1 MAQTVDELNV
11 LIKAQTEQFQ
21 QEIDRVN
28 RKLSAISKA
37 ATQAS
42 GGVTAGFKNMGMKA
56 AATGAV
62 MGVVSAITQ
71 KALAAI
77 AAGTGDAVKRLDTL
91 KNFPR
96 VMQNLGVGA
105 KDSQS
110 AIDYLSKKLEGI
122 PTTLDEATTAVQRF
136 TATNGNLRASTTIY
150 LALNN
155 AILAGGA
162 NAQLQAS
169 AMEQL
174 QQAYAKG
181 KPEMQDW
188 KTLMQAMPAQL
199 KQIANAMGYMDSS
212 QLYDALQSGK
222 ASMDDFMRAAVRL
235 NTEGINGLGSFEQ
248 QAAGATSGVATSFI
262 NMRNAIVRGI
272 AACMDVIGQS
282 NIAGFFNVVKD
293 IILTTSNYVAAFI
306 KLVLTAVNAIRS
318 LFGMGSI
325 GAKNV
330 ASSGGQAAN
339 SMANV
344 GKAAQGSTKDIG
356 NTAKAAKK
364 LQKQLAGFDEMNVL
378 SKQDTGGSGG
388 SGGSGGGGGAPSYDV
403 SGIGFDDPGIGK
415 GVDKVNEIFEKLRDS
430 LKIFNFDKIGGAFKR
445 FCDDISKFIKPAK
458 QIFADVWER
467 IKPLITW
474 AGNGLLPAFLNALG
488 GAIRFLG
495 RAISTIWNAYLKP
508 FMDVFLIPIANFTG
522 GGIVLILN
530 ALGDSL
536 RYIADNKGLAEF
548 IIGVSIAIGGL
559 AVAITAKNAID
570 DLSAGVCTLR
580 SVMLSSPE
588 AMVAMSAKLGAL
600 KTAFVLAGGGFAGF
614 KAVAITAAVETKTA
628 VLGAFTAI
636 MAHPLILAG
645 AGIIAGV
652 AFIFGSV
659 KSALEQTDS
668 ATRKAE
674 SSAKALN
681 TANSQ
686 LSDATEKVKNA
697 EERLSNARK
706 AVADAGL
713 QQIQAIKDQKQA
725 RTELSQIE
733 RDSGVTYES
742 LKSQVNNGVLSY
754 QNMTAA
760 QQAVYEAGLKLDSAN
775 EQVELSQDNLTKATN
790 NSAKVAEAHK
800 AAKDEELSTLY
811 ANAIAQAVISGKYKN
826 TEEAIDALKNGT
838 LEYKD
843 ENGNMVKANVDDI
856 GRLEGETEKKS
867 KEITKTYND
876 SMTGADQ
883 GFFGPMGVSLSRA
896 GEDISNLA
904 SNAGVEFG
912 KFANHAKTKAREA
925 WNGLTSAFSGVANWA
940 GERWNDIVKVFSG
953 AFQVFSDIGR
963 NIWNGLKAGIG
974 NIANNMKNMFSGAVD
989 GVKKFLGI
997 HSPSRLFMG
1006 IGDYMSQGMS
1016 IGFESN
1022 FGDMVKSASEL
1033 SKEIDSKLDF
1043 GPAVNPD
1050 FDIKIDRKNS
1060 ILGDYIDDMKS
1071 APFILNID
1079 GEKVFEGVVDR
1090 ANAQTFLRNMGVFD
1104 I

>member
-28 RKLSAISKA
+28 RKLGAISKA

-71 KALAAI
+71 KAMAVI

-105 KDSQS
+105 KDSQP

-136 TATNGNLRASTTIY
+136 TATNGNLRASTAIY

-162 NAQLQAS
+162 DAQQQAS

-188 KTLMQAMPAQL
+188 KTLMQTMPAQL
-199 KQIANAMGYMDSS
+199 KQIANAMGYIDSS

-222 ASMDDFMRAAVRL
+222 SSMDDFMRAAVRL

-272 AACMDVIGQS
+272 AACMDAIGQS

-293 IILTTSNYVAAFI
+293 IILTASNYVAAFI

-325 GAKNV
+325 DAKNV

-344 GKAAQGSTKDIG
+344 GKAAQGSTKDIE

-403 SGIGFDDPGIGK
+403 SGIGFDDSGIGK
-415 GVDKVNEIFEKLRDS
+415 GVDKVNEIFER
-430 LKIFNFDKIGGAFKR
+430 LKGAFK
-445 FCDDISKFIKPAK
+445 DINFG
-458 QIFADVWER
+458 
-467 IKPLITW
+467 PL
-474 AGNGLLPAFLNALG
+474 L
-488 GAIRFLG
+488 
-495 RAISTIWNAYLKP
+495 
-508 FMDVFLIPIANFTG
+508 
-522 GGIVLILN
+522 
-530 ALGDSL
+530 DS
-536 RYIADNKGLAEF
+536 F
-548 IIGVSIAIGGL
+548 
-559 AVAITAKNAID
+559 KN
-570 DLSAGVCTLR
+570 L
-580 SVMLSSPE
+580 
-588 AMVAMSAKLGAL
+588 
-600 KTAFVLAGGGFAGF
+600 
-614 KAVAITAAVETKTA
+614 
-628 VLGAFTAI
+628 
-636 MAHPLILAG
+636 
-645 AGIIAGV
+645 
-652 AFIFGSV
+652 
-659 KSALEQTDS
+659 KSALEPFVGNIGKGIEWFFNNIIKPVTKWTIEKALPTFFDLLAGAFKVINPLLEGVGTWLKFLWDNFLS
-668 ATRKAE
+668 PIIVFAAE
-674 SSAKALN
+674 SVVHFFEVLGDFFNIVTQNEDVNDILKTLG
-681 TANSQ
+681 
-686 LSDATEKVKNA
+686 
-697 EERLSNARK
+697 
-706 AVADAGL
+706 VAIGVIAGAWAAWNAGL
-713 QQIQAIKDQKQA
+713 ILFNVIGVIASGIFAVLTSPITILIGILAALIAIIVLCVKHWDQICKFVGFVVGEIAKFVSNMVGEVGKFFENLWNIIVGIFAGVGKWFGDRFRDVWNGITGAIGGIGKWFGD
-725 RTELSQIE
+725 RWNDIVGVF
-733 RDSGVTYES
+733 SGV
-742 LKSQVNNGVLSY
+742 VGWF
-754 QNMTAA
+754 
-760 QQAVYEAGLKLDSAN
+760 
-775 EQVELSQDNLTKATN
+775 
-790 NSAKVAEAHK
+790 
-800 AAKDEELSTLY
+800 
-811 ANAIAQAVISGKYKN
+811 
-826 TEEAIDALKNGT
+826 
-838 LEYKD
+838 
-843 ENGNMVKANVDDI
+843 GNIFRN
-856 GRLEGETEKKS
+856 
-867 KEITKTYND
+867 
-876 SMTGADQ
+876 
-883 GFFGPMGVSLSRA
+883 
-896 GEDISNLA
+896 
-904 SNAGVEFG
+904 
-912 KFANHAKTKAREA
+912 A
-925 WNGLTSAFSGVANWA
+925 WNNIVGAFSGVAKWA
-940 GERWNDIVKVFSG
+940 GDRWNDIVNAFSG
-953 AFQVFSDIGR
+953 VFQAFSDIGK

-974 NIANNMKNMFSGAVD
+974 NIGQKMKDMFNGAVD

-1006 IGDYMSQGMS
+1006 IGDYMSQGMN

-1022 FGDMVKSASEL
+1022 LGDMVKSASEL

-1043 GPAVNPD
+1043 GPAVNTD

-1079 GEKVFEGVVDR
+1079 GEKVFEGIVDR
-1090 ANAQTFLRNMGVFD
+1090 ANAQTFLRNIGVFD

>member
-105 KDSQS
+105 KDSQP

-136 TATNGNLRASTTIY
+136 TATNGNLRASTAIY

-212 QLYDALQSGK
+212 QLYDALQSGR

-248 QAAGATSGVATSFI
+248 QAAGATNGIATSFI

-272 AACMDVIGQS
+272 AACMDAIGQS

-293 IILTTSNYVAAFI
+293 IILTASNYVAAFI

-330 ASSGGQAAN
+330 ASSGGQAAD

-388 SGGSGGGGGAPSYDV
+388 AGGSGGGGGAPSYDV
-403 SGIGFDDPGIGK
+403 SGIGFDDSGIGK
-415 GVDKVNEIFEKLRDS
+415 GVDKVNEIFEKLKS
-430 LKIFNFDKIGGAFKR
+430 AFK
-445 FCDDISKFIKPAK
+445 DINF
-458 QIFADVWER
+458 E
-467 IKPLITW
+467 PL
-474 AGNGLLPAFLNALG
+474 L
-488 GAIRFLG
+488 
-495 RAISTIWNAYLKP
+495 
-508 FMDVFLIPIANFTG
+508 
-522 GGIVLILN
+522 
-530 ALGDSL
+530 DS
-536 RYIADNKGLAEF
+536 F
-548 IIGVSIAIGGL
+548 
-559 AVAITAKNAID
+559 KN
-570 DLSAGVCTLR
+570 L
-580 SVMLSSPE
+580 
-588 AMVAMSAKLGAL
+588 
-600 KTAFVLAGGGFAGF
+600 
-614 KAVAITAAVETKTA
+614 
-628 VLGAFTAI
+628 
-636 MAHPLILAG
+636 
-645 AGIIAGV
+645 
-652 AFIFGSV
+652 
-659 KSALEQTDS
+659 KSALEPFVGNIGKGVEWFFNNIIKPVTKWTIEKALPTFFDLLAGAFKVINPLLEGVGTWLKFLWDNFLS
-668 ATRKAE
+668 PIIGFAAE
-674 SSAKALN
+674 SVVHFFEVLGDFFNIVTQNEDVNDILKTLG
-681 TANSQ
+681 
-686 LSDATEKVKNA
+686 
-697 EERLSNARK
+697 
-706 AVADAGL
+706 VAIGVIAGAWAAWNAGL
-713 QQIQAIKDQKQA
+713 ILFNVVGEIAAGIFAVLTSPITIIIGILAALIAIIVLCVKHWDQICKFVGFVVGEIAKFVSNMVGEVGKFFENLWNTIVGIFAGVGKWFGDRFRDVWNGITGAIGGIGKWFGD
-725 RTELSQIE
+725 RWNDIVGVF
-733 RDSGVTYES
+733 SGV
-742 LKSQVNNGVLSY
+742 VGWF
-754 QNMTAA
+754 
-760 QQAVYEAGLKLDSAN
+760 
-775 EQVELSQDNLTKATN
+775 
-790 NSAKVAEAHK
+790 
-800 AAKDEELSTLY
+800 
-811 ANAIAQAVISGKYKN
+811 
-826 TEEAIDALKNGT
+826 
-838 LEYKD
+838 
-843 ENGNMVKANVDDI
+843 GNIFRN
-856 GRLEGETEKKS
+856 
-867 KEITKTYND
+867 
-876 SMTGADQ
+876 
-883 GFFGPMGVSLSRA
+883 
-896 GEDISNLA
+896 
-904 SNAGVEFG
+904 
-912 KFANHAKTKAREA
+912 A
-925 WNGLTSAFSGVANWA
+925 WNNIVGAFSGVAKWA
-940 GERWNDIVKVFSG
+940 GDRWNDIVNAFSG
-953 AFQVFSDIGR
+953 VFQAFSDIGK

-974 NIANNMKNMFSGAVD
+974 NIGQKMKDMFNGAVD

-1006 IGDYMSQGMS
+1006 IGDYMSQGMN

-1022 FGDMVKSASEL
+1022 LGDMVKSASEL

-1043 GPAVNPD
+1043 SSAVNPD